1 MGARE
6 YPSTACCLPRR
17 SIRGFACFGSFR
29 SGTCACDAPF
39 AGARCEDDTSDV
51 PMPMWEVLTII
62 IVPLALIV
70 AIAFAMHYSGRRAA
84 VRLSQWHFGRLR
96 VPPSTP
102 PQPVVPMDGAVGVS
116 RIRRSDEGMAANMQH
131 ARQVL
136 AMRHSP
142 PPAAMQPPSASPQR
156 TALRGRPSVCPCVQ
170 SPTGSAHTRTALRT
184 SVLVLVRVRT
194 RRATPWVRCG
204 AAEDVRRGAV
214 PAAGR
219 RQAGL
224 VRCARHA
231 QWQRSA
237 CRCTNQTCPRAP
249 FSGIANVHWLGR

>member
-1 MGARE
+1 MGAGE

-102 PQPVVPMDGAVGVS
+102 PQPVVPMDGAVRVS

-156 TALRGRPSVCPCVQ
+156 TARSSIRLPVRAIADGFGAHSRRAAHECPCACA
-170 SPTGSAHTRTALRT
+170 GAHSTRHPVGA
-184 SVLVLVRVRT
+184 
-194 RRATPWVRCG
+194 VRC
-204 AAEDVRRGAV
+204 
-214 PAAGR
+214 
-219 RQAGL
+219 
-224 VRCARHA
+224 
-231 QWQRSA
+231 S
-237 CRCTNQTCPRAP
+237 
-249 FSGIANVHWLGR
+249 